1 MRFGKGGSQY
11 LGNLSTG
18 SRALAPGFGSGAG
31 IRPSLHI
38 ETADKVRHIAQV
50 LVGLLDIVSDVP
62 HTKGG
67 PGPRY
72 SLAKVE
78 WKTQVDEGVFL

>member
-1 MRFGKGGSQY
+1 M
-11 LGNLSTG
+11 
-18 SRALAPGFGSGAG
+18 
-31 IRPSLHI
+31 
-38 ETADKVRHIAQV
+38 
-50 LVGLLDIVSDVP
+50 GLLDIVYDVP

-78 WKTQVDEGVFL
+78 WRTQVDEGVFL